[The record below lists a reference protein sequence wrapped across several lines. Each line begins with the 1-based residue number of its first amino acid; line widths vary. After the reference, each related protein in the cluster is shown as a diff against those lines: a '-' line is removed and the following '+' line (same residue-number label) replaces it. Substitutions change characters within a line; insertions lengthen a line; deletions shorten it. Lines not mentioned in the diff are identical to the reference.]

1 MFDKWFGFCVAA
13 ALASFAT
20 NAAASDAIGK
30 WLTPDGKSHVE
41 IVPCGEQLCGTIVW
55 LKEPNNAEGSAK
67 LDIENEKEALRA
79 RPIVGLPLLNGFKV
93 KDELSWDGGKIYN
106 PEDGKTYK
114 SKMNLAD
121 DNTLKVKGC
130 VLFFCKTQIW
140 TRVE

>member
-114 SKMNLAD
+114 SKMNLAY